1 MVGLATRAGPTE
13 SCGNM
18 SLTNALRT
26 LKGRL
31 SLDKEIV
38 RSEGESDQD
47 FVFREYSVAARSK
60 ALFVAAFVVL
70 FVILVGYRIT
80 LGEYNISFADV
91 YSTIWKHI
99 TGDVTDKVADNV
111 VWMQRMPRVLTA
123 ILVGVGL
130 AAAGAAMQSMMKNP
144 LADPYTTGISSG
156 ASFGA
161 TLAIGLGFTL
171 FGLGGSA
178 GTILMAFIFALI
190 PAAVIILVSSM
201 KSTSAATM
209 ILAGIAVMYLFNA
222 MTTIIKLSL
231 SETSLAAV
239 YQWSIGDLSGSTWE
253 SFQVIAIF
261 AVVGG
266 AVLMAMSKKLN
277 ILITGDKNAKALG
290 LDAHKLRIAL
300 LIIISLMAA
309 SVVCFTGI
317 IGFVGLVAPHIV
329 RIFLGSDN
337 RYLIPA
343 SAAFGAVL
351 LMVSDLISRTIIAPT
366 FLPVGVITAFIG
378 CPMFLWLL
386 IKARKSMW

>member
-1 MVGLATRAGPTE
+1 MSDYDSDEMVSSYNKYVFRKLLFIVICVVIMIAVIGYASTIGSAGLSPIDVYKTIYNHFFNKSAINATNDWVVFTIRLPRIMTGLVAG
-13 SCGNM
+13 M
-18 SLTNALRT
+18 SL
-26 LKGRL
+26 G
-31 SLDKEIV
+31 I
-38 RSEGESDQD
+38 
-47 FVFREYSVAARSK
+47 
-60 ALFVAAFVVL
+60 
-70 FVILVGYRIT
+70 
-80 LGEYNISFADV
+80 
-91 YSTIWKHI
+91 
-99 TGDVTDKVADNV
+99 
-111 VWMQRMPRVLTA
+111 
-123 ILVGVGL
+123 
-130 AAAGAAMQSMMKNP
+130 AGAAMQSMMKNP

-171 FGLGGSA
+171 FGLGGSS
-178 GTILMAFIFALI
+178 GIIVMAFVFSLI
-190 PAAVIILVSSM
+190 PAAVIIMVSSM
-201 KSTSAATM
+201 KHTSAATM
-209 ILAGIAVMYLFNA
+209 ILSGIAVMYLFNA
-222 MTTIIKLSL
+222 LTTIIKLSL

-261 AVVGG
+261 GLIGG
-266 AVLMAMSKKLN
+266 VILMAMSKKLN